1 VVQAATRPPR
11 GVLGLESSDPTV
23 SDLVAAAVRGEQP
36 AWDVLVSRY
45 MPLVVSVAGR
55 FRLASDDIAD
65 VAQTVWMRLVQ
76 SLRTLRTPDALAG
89 WIITTTRRE
98 CIHLLQT
105 QRRTFVFD
113 PLADPPSDR
122 AEWGQVAVDL
132 DEAILRA
139 ERHEALLIAF
149 AELPDHQR
157 ELLLLLLADPPMSYA
172 EISARLGI
180 PKGSIGPTRARAL
193 ERLRDNPL
201 IIALMRE
208 EASTEGSESPACDDT
223 AGSMRR

>member
-1 VVQAATRPPR
+1 
-11 GVLGLESSDPTV
+11 LESSDPV
-23 SDLVAAAVRGEQP
+23 SELVAAAIRGEQQ
-36 AWDVLVSRY
+36 AWDVLVTRY

-55 FRLASDDIAD
+55 FRLSGDDIAD

-89 WIITTTRRE
+89 WIVTTTRRE
-98 CIHLLQT
+98 SLHLLQAR
-105 QRRTFVFD
+105 RRTFVFD

-122 AEWGQVAVDL
+122 AEWGQVTVDL
-132 DEAILRA
+132 DEDLLRA

-157 ELLLLLLADPPMSYA
+157 DLLHLLLVDPPMSYA
-172 EISARLGI
+172 EISVRLGI

-193 ERLRDNPL
+193 EHLRNHAAV
-201 IIALMRE
+201 IALMPE
-208 EASTEGSESPACDDT
+208 EACTEGSESPACDDN